1 VRKGDVETMT
11 DGNLMSVAARE
22 TVREL
27 SRPEAGPRRTT
38 SLLSRR
44 SPLAEPLCQI
54 RTLNAV
60 ELDHLPSKGVFEA
73 AVETSQP
80 NGLMAGGVEIFQ
92 INLGKLCNMTCRHC
106 HVDAGPDRWREVMS
120 REVVDECL
128 AALDRTQALT
138 VDLTGGAPE
147 LNPNFRYL
155 VDECV
160 ARGKHVI
167 DRCNLTVLLLPRQTD
182 LPEWLAERGVEVVC
196 SLPHFRSRN
205 TDAQRGDGT
214 FEKSIKALRRL
225 NEAGYGCGD
234 EDRRL
239 TLMVNPTGAFLT
251 GDQCSMEKEW
261 RRGLDA
267 NHGVTFDRLVALN
280 NMPIARFLEW
290 LEESD
295 NLQAYMET
303 LVNAFNPTTVAGLMC
318 RNTLSVSWDGRVYDC
333 DFNQMLDLESCALNG
348 ERRSIADFK
357 PVEFEG
363 REIVTG
369 RHCFGCTAGAGS
381 SCGGAIH
388 DTAE

>member
-1 VRKGDVETMT
+1 MT
-11 DGNLMSVAARE
+11 DGNPMSVVPSE
-22 TVREL
+22 TVNEL

-38 SLLSRR
+38 SLQSRR
-44 SPLAEPLCQI
+44 SPLAEPQCQI
-54 RTLNAV
+54 RTLEAV
-60 ELDHLPSKGVFEA
+60 ELDHLPSTGNFEA
-73 AVETSQP
+73 AVETSQRD
-80 NGLMAGGVEIFQ
+80 GLTAEVVEIFQ
-92 INLGKLCNMTCRHC
+92 VNLGKLCNMTCRHC

-120 REVVDECL
+120 REVVEDCL
-128 AALDRTQALT
+128 AALDRTQAHT

-147 LNPNFRYL
+147 LNPSFRYL

-160 ARGKHVI
+160 AHGKHVI
-167 DRCNLTVLLLPRQTD
+167 DRCNLTVLLLPRQSD

-196 SLPHFRSRN
+196 SLPHFRRRN

-234 EDRRL
+234 ENRRL
-239 TLMVNPTGAFLT
+239 TLMVNPIGAFLA
-251 GDQCSMEKEW
+251 GDQCSMEKDW

-267 NHGVTFDRLVALN
+267 NHGVTFDRLVTLN

-290 LEESD
+290 LENSG
-295 NLQAYMET
+295 NLQGYMEL
-303 LVNAFNPTTVAGLMC
+303 LVNAFNPATVSGLMC
-318 RNTLSVSWDGRVYDC
+318 RNTLSVSWDGRIYDC
-333 DFNQMLDLESCALNG
+333 DFNQMLDLESRALDG
-348 ERRSIADFK
+348 ERRSIGNFD

-369 RHCFGCTAGAGS
+369 RRCFGCTAGAGS

-388 DTAE
+388 DTTE

>member
-1 VRKGDVETMT
+1 MT
-11 DGNLMSVAARE
+11 DGNPMSVVPSE
-22 TVREL
+22 TVNEL

-38 SLLSRR
+38 SLQSRR
-44 SPLAEPLCQI
+44 SPLAEPQCQI
-54 RTLNAV
+54 RTLEAV
-60 ELDHLPSKGVFEA
+60 ELDHLPSTGNFEA
-73 AVETSQP
+73 AVETSQRD
-80 NGLMAGGVEIFQ
+80 GLTAEVVEIFQ
-92 INLGKLCNMTCRHC
+92 VNLGKLCNMTCRHC

-120 REVVDECL
+120 REVVEDCL
-128 AALDRTQALT
+128 VALDRTQAHT

-147 LNPNFRYL
+147 LNPSFRYL

-160 ARGKHVI
+160 AHGKHVI
-167 DRCNLTVLLLPRQTD
+167 DRCNLTVLLLPRQSD

-196 SLPHFRSRN
+196 SLPHFRRRN

-234 EDRRL
+234 ENRRL
-239 TLMVNPTGAFLT
+239 TLMVNPIGAFLA
-251 GDQCSMEKEW
+251 GDQCSMEKDW

-267 NHGVTFDRLVALN
+267 NHGVTFDRLVTLN

-290 LEESD
+290 LENSG
-295 NLQAYMET
+295 NLQGYMEL
-303 LVNAFNPTTVAGLMC
+303 LVNAFNPATVSGLMC
-318 RNTLSVSWDGRVYDC
+318 RNTLSVSWDGRIYDC
-333 DFNQMLDLESCALNG
+333 DFNQMLDLESRALDG
-348 ERRSIADFK
+348 ERRSIGNFD

-388 DTAE
+388 DTTE